1 MEVAIIKVN
10 QLLISTSNQQLR
22 LYNKAYIMINYMKE
36 LFYTSPEVEIHEI
49 QAEGVLCASNE
60 RFDEYEGE
68 W

>member
-1 MEVAIIKVN
+1 
-10 QLLISTSNQQLR
+10 
-22 LYNKAYIMINYMKE
+22 MKE
-36 LFYTSPEVEIHEI
+36 LFYTSPEVEIYEI

>member
-1 MEVAIIKVN
+1 
-10 QLLISTSNQQLR
+10 
-22 LYNKAYIMINYMKE
+22 MKE

-60 RFDEYEGE
+60 NLQEFEGE